1 MKPACAERT
10 LRASLGLRGDLQRTT
25 VRTSICVLFCRSLR
39 LNLWPFHRF
48 TGQPRRRGAV
58 CGSLNYS
65 SDVSVSDAF
74 CRRYAKNTYI
84 IYLHMYRDIAGYFLR
99 RASVLAHTDDE
110 EKKFKLVFSMCLRI
124 ASTTYK
130 KVHDSGKFNHNC
142 GILWM
147 ILSCWFI
154 FNKFAINARNV
165 HFFHIETKASYAS
178 NRKEIVHLRNKI
190 NNNNNADIN
199 KYQYSEKI
207 SCSLKYTS
215 YRECNHDVTI
225 TKQHEFDTSPS
236 FVTHDCN
243 TSLVAYNSRLTRFSH
258 D

>member
-1 MKPACAERT
+1 MAFPPFYRSAEAERCR
-10 LRASLGLRGDLQRTT
+10 LWVAKLFVGRIRVRRA
-25 VRTSICVLFCRSLR
+25 
-39 LNLWPFHRF
+39 
-48 TGQPRRRGAV
+48 
-58 CGSLNYS
+58 
-65 SDVSVSDAF
+65 DAF

-84 IYLHMYRDIAGYFLR
+84 VYLHMYRDIAGYFLR

-110 EKKFKLVFSMCLRI
+110 EKKFKLVFSMYLRI

-178 NRKEIVHLRNKI
+178 NRIKIVHLRNKI

-225 TKQHEFDTSPS
+225 TKQHEFDTNPS